1 MEEEEAEPVKQ
12 KQIGIHF
19 DFLRREIKTDGYSS
33 AARHHACWPLKLAR

>member
-19 DFLRREIKTDGYSS
+19 DFFEKRDKNRRVQ
-33 AARHHACWPLKLAR
+33 